1 MASELRL
8 TTLANNAG
16 TESVDTTYVINGSAK
31 VWVNFDGSSGTTVRD
46 SLNVTSV
53 DDDGNG
59 DYGVNFV
66 SSMSNNDYAMTGSAS
81 LGAFANNDVGLIG
94 PSRDNAAESL
104 ATGSVQLDGQKSSNT
119 DAVARDLAAALIAIH
134 GDLA

>member
-1 MASELRL
+1 MAGKIIADQIEHS
-8 TTLANNAG
+8 TAG
-16 TESVDTTYVINGSAK
+16 SLDTQYVVNGSAK

-81 LGAFANNDVGLIG
+81 LSSFANNDVGLIG
-94 PSRDNAAESL
+94 PSRHAAAESL

-119 DAVARDLAAALIAIH
+119 DGVARDLNAALVAIH

>member
-81 LGAFANNDVGLIG
+81 LSAFANNDVGLIG